1 VIYYISLPF
10 FSLAL
15 IVSQMMIEDIVFS
28 GRIAVELSLIV
39 VIYSGFRLDVLRGG
53 ILSFILGFMHDCLT
67 CSLSGLYTLI
77 YVLIFLISKLA
88 SLRIS
93 PGKPFLII
101 SFTFLCAL
109 FEGMMIILFYPLFFG
124 GGISAHAIISYLP
137 QIFIVSTVSPILFR
151 VFNWTEATLYGRE
164 SQPVKRT

>member
-1 VIYYISLPF
+1 MIYYISLPF

-39 VIYSGFRLDVLRGG
+39 VIYSGFRFAVLRGG
-53 ILSFILGFMHDCLT
+53 TLSFILGFMHDCLT

-93 PGKPFLII
+93 PGKPFFIM

-109 FEGMMIILFYPLFFG
+109 FEGTMIILFYPLFFG
-124 GGISAHAIISYLP
+124 VGISAHAIVSYLP

>member
-1 VIYYISLPF
+1 VTYYISLPF

-15 IVSQMMIEDIVFS
+15 IVSQMMIGDIVFS
-28 GRIAVELSLIV
+28 GKIAVELSLIV
-39 VIYSGFRLDVLRGG
+39 VIYAGFRFDVLRGG
-53 ILSFILGFMHDCLT
+53 ILSFILGFIHDCLT

-93 PGKPFLII
+93 PGKPFLIM
-101 SFTFLCAL
+101 SFTFVCAL
-109 FEGMMIILFYPLFFG
+109 FEGMMVILFHPLLYG
-124 GGISAHAIISYLP
+124 GGISTHTITSYLP
-137 QIFIVSTVSPILFR
+137 QVLIVSTLSPILFR
-151 VFNWTEATLYGRE
+151 VFHWTEAVLNGRE

>member
-1 VIYYISLPF
+1 
-10 FSLAL
+10 
-15 IVSQMMIEDIVFS
+15 MMIEDIVFS

-39 VIYSGFRLDVLRGG
+39 VIYSGFRFDVLRGG
-53 ILSFILGFMHDCLT
+53 ILSFILGFIHDCLT

-77 YVLIFLISKLA
+77 YVLVFLISKLA

-101 SFTFLCAL
+101 SFTFVCAM
-109 FEGMMIILFYPLFFG
+109 FEGMMVVLFYPLLYG
-124 GGISAHAIISYLP
+124 DGISTHAITSYIP
-137 QIFIVSTVSPILFR
+137 QILIVSALSPILFR
-151 VFNWTEATLYGRE
+151 AFHWAEAALNGIE

>member
-1 VIYYISLPF
+1 MTYYILLPF
-10 FSLAL
+10 FSLAI

-39 VIYSGFRLDVLRGG
+39 IIYSGFRFDVLRGG
-53 ILSFILGFMHDCLT
+53 ILSFILGFIHDCLT

-93 PGKPFLII
+93 PGKPYLII
-101 SFTFLCAL
+101 GFTFVCAL
-109 FEGMMIILFYPLFFG
+109 FEGMMVILFYPLLYG
-124 GGISAHAIISYLP
+124 GGISTHAITSFIP
-137 QIFIVSTVSPILFR
+137 QILIVSALSPILFR
-151 VFNWTEATLYGRE
+151 AFHWAEAALNGRE
-164 SQPVKRT
+164 PQPAKRT